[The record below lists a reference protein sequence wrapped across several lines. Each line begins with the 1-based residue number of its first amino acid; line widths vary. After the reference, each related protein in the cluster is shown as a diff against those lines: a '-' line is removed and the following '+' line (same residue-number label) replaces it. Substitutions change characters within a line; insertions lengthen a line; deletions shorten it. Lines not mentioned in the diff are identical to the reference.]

1 VAAAGSS
8 GSVAVESPAG
18 TAAPAGMLED
28 GTPDDL
34 AALFWELRMKE
45 TAASDDE
52 VGKSRARSSPS
63 PLEVYDRK
71 LLPVANR
78 ALRAV
83 KRRLIDIEKE
93 QLKSLATRDKGW
105 EPDASE
111 LTHPLIHVLTV
122 MEREAFERGHTSATE
137 LTGVRLQNPRE
148 EVEGQ
153 GIESFVTGLL
163 EEVTKAVNDARSG
176 GRPEGEVAKALSR
189 VYRVWRTDEA
199 ERRLRFLAGRSY
211 HRGLVE
217 GLNSA
222 GVERYRLEVNGSC
235 RECAGRVPEVFAAD
249 EVPPVPVDTDCRCMV
264 VPA

>member
-1 VAAAGSS
+1 
-8 GSVAVESPAG
+8 
-18 TAAPAGMLED
+18 
-28 GTPDDL
+28 
-34 AALFWELRMKE
+34 
-45 TAASDDE
+45 
-52 VGKSRARSSPS
+52 
-63 PLEVYDRK
+63 
-71 LLPVANR
+71 
-78 ALRAV
+78 LRAV